1 MSELKPPDLRAEAF
15 LLRPWR
21 LDDLDQLV
29 AAVQD
34 PAVPR
39 WTRVPEP
46 YGLADG
52 RAFIEATTKSWK
64 DGTSAPFAV
73 VDAADEQLLGS
84 IGVRFHEEGAATVG
98 YWIARESRGRGIAT
112 EALRLVSRWV
122 LTALGV
128 ERLELVTEPA
138 NIASQRVAERAGF
151 RREGLLRRYLVVKGE
166 RRDCVMFS
174 LLRDD
179 L

>member
-1 MSELKPPDLRAEAF
+1 MPELEPPELRTETFA
-15 LLRPWR
+15 LRPWR
-21 LDDLDQLV
+21 IDDLDQLV

-34 PAVPR
+34 PEIPR

-46 YGLADG
+46 YGHDDG
-52 RAFIEATTKSWK
+52 RVFLERTTKSWQH
-64 DGTSAPFAV
+64 GTAAPFAV
-73 VDAADEQLLGS
+73 VDVLGEQLLGS
-84 IGVRFHEEGAATVG
+84 IGVRFHDEGAATVG

-122 LTALGV
+122 LTALAV
-128 ERLELVTEPA
+128 ERLELVTEPE
-138 NIASQRVAERAGF
+138 NVASQRVAEKAGF
-151 RREGLLRRYLVVKGE
+151 RREGLRRRYLVVKGE

>member
-46 YGLADG
+46 NGLADG

-84 IGVRFHEEGAATVG
+84 IGVRFHEEGAASRRRRCAWYRAGCSPRSGSSASSSSPNRQTS
-98 YWIARESRGRGIAT
+98 RRSESPRGR
-112 EALRLVSRWV
+112 
-122 LTALGV
+122 
-128 ERLELVTEPA
+128 
-138 NIASQRVAERAGF
+138 ASGGKA
-151 RREGLLRRYLVVKGE
+151 
-166 RRDCVMFS
+166 S
-174 LLRDD
+174 
-179 L
+179 